1 MISKIII
8 FFDKLEDKVRH
19 KLSRKPILYAFI
31 GGTGVIIFWRGIW
44 HLNDFIIAEITR
56 TSSHASSIDLGSL
69 PWWDS
74 VSSIVAGGAMLLIT
88 GILVPSF
95 VGNEVIIS
103 GLRKEKKIAERT
115 EEEVETELE
124 KIKEVEKEMHII
136 SEKLS
141 QISKQIDKK

>member
-1 MISKIII
+1 MLKKTVNY
-8 FFDKLEDKVRH
+8 FDKLEDKVRH
-19 KLSRKPILYAFI
+19 RLSRYPILYAFI
-31 GGTGVIIFWRGIW
+31 GGAGVIIFWRGVW
-44 HLNDFIIAEITR
+44 HLNDFIVAEILKNSAE
-56 TSSHASSIDLGSL
+56 TSVLGLDSL

-74 VSSIVAGGAMLLIT
+74 VASIIAGGAMLLVT

-124 KIKEVEKEMHII
+124 EIKKVEREMKMVI
-136 SEKLS
+136 EKLS
-141 QISKQIDKK
+141 DIENKM